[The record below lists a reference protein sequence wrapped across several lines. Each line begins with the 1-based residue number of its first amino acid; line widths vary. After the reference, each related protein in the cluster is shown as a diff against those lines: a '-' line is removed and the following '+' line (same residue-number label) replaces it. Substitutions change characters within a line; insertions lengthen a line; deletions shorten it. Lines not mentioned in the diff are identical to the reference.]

1 MSKRK
6 KDIQGTLLF
15 TIPGE
20 FNSARAQQCEP
31 SSNQLLKDLTRSKG
45 RAINRGSQTRKKKG
59 REVKQL
65 EREATNIISASI
77 NTRVAVLEGAEL
89 PSLYY
94 PTKSCTL
101 CPI

>member
-31 SSNQLLKDLTRSKG
+31 GDQADQLLKDLTRSKG

-65 EREATNIISASI
+65 ERERPQT
-77 NTRVAVLEGAEL
+77 
-89 PSLYY
+89 
-94 PTKSCTL
+94 
-101 CPI
+101 